1 MIDVACFCGC
11 FYSFEDG
18 AGPCP
23 KCGEV
28 AAVTAAPE
36 LETTGLSR
44 PEQPVAE
51 MNGAGPERGY
61 GGTCRPWA
69 EADGDPIAGI
79 AIMPDSELTES
90 HLGAVVT

>member
-1 MIDVACFCGC
+1 MMTDVACFCGC
-11 FYSFEDG
+11 FYSFEGG

-36 LETTGLSR
+36 
-44 PEQPVAE
+44 AE
-51 MNGAGPERGY
+51 SAR
-61 GGTCRPWA
+61 TCRPSA

-79 AIMPDSELTES
+79 AVMPDSELTR
-90 HLGAVVT
+90 AVVT